1 MTGVRASVIASSR
14 MAVDQAAKASGKPP
28 AKNGPSEDVR
38 ARRELLAKDAM
49 PVFERLRKAM
59 KNIQLYRHNTDR
71 YGEYMEPVF
80 QAMSS
85 FLNTHGA
92 MSLRVEAL
100 SYKIY
105 TTTVFEDDSRDAN
118 LIYPLYQAGIRLL
131 IFKPGLTS
139 DELLRFLL
147 ICMNQTEEHRR
158 RGGED
163 VITQLWKAEFDCIEY
178 IVVEGFRALPDDDV
192 EEVEVE
198 VEKVV
203 AYLYKQLQS
212 NSDDYL
218 RFARLTSSD
227 LDLELNE
234 VDQMRGVVVTGT
246 TCTAADRARIQ
257 AQIEKEEKLQLNKM
271 VTVLFQ
277 LLELDTSEEN
287 FEDVA
292 EAFVQLLDALLLQEQ
307 FAAIHQ
313 IRERFIVSSQ
323 KQKLKPGTR
332 DLIQRCAERFTSR
345 MAETQ
350 RLQAIG
356 NILNSGLAKD
366 PDGIMKYLDCL
377 GVEAIVPLLDMLE
390 GLQLL
395 PNRRVVVEVL
405 AKLGKDHVPTFI
417 NRLQHPSSNMVKDM
431 LYILDKIDPPNK
443 FQIFGAVLEHPNAIL
458 RLETLVI
465 IGRNPSK
472 ECFEQ
477 IVKVV
482 RNHPDAQM
490 RAQAVRM
497 LPNYD
502 DEVAAPILIDLAS
515 AEAFEKATDYEKKAT
530 FTALV
535 QMQSPK
541 TNQFLMS
548 ILQQKSGLFGKK
560 KIDDL
565 KMLVIAGMEATPS
578 VQGIQLLAEVAK
590 DGSKHSKDVC
600 EVARAAVINM
610 KAKLLGA

>member
-1 MTGVRASVIASSR
+1 
-14 MAVDQAAKASGKPP
+14 MAVDQAKAAAKPAKAG
-28 AKNGPSEDVR
+28 GPNEETKQKREALAES
-38 ARRELLAKDAM
+38 AR

-71 YGEYMEPVF
+71 YGEYIDPVF
-80 QAMSS
+80 QAMNA
-85 FLNTHGA
+85 FLNDHGA
-92 MSLRVEAL
+92 MQLRVEAL

-105 TTTVFEDDSRDAN
+105 THTVFEDDSREAN
-118 LIYPLYQAGIRLL
+118 LIYPLWQAGIRLL
-131 IFKPGLTS
+131 IFKPGLTA
-139 DELLRFLL
+139 DELLRFLM
-147 ICMNQTEEHRR
+147 ICMSQTEEHRR

-163 VITQLWKAEFDCIEY
+163 VITQLWKAEFDCVEY

-227 LDLELNE
+227 LDLELNN
-234 VDQMRGVVVTGT
+234 VDQMRGVVVAGT
-246 TCTAADRARIQ
+246 SCTAADRARLQ
-257 AQIEKEEKLQLNKM
+257 GQLEKEEKLQLHKM

-307 FAAIHQ
+307 FTQIHS

-332 DLIQRCAERFTSR
+332 DIIQRCAERFQQR
-345 MAETQ
+345 MSETQ

-366 PDGIMKYLDCL
+366 PEGIMKYLDCL

-405 AKLGKDHVPTFI
+405 AKLGRNHVPTFI

-431 LYILDKIDPPNK
+431 LYIIDKIDPPNK
-443 FQIFGAVLEHPNAIL
+443 FQIFGAVLGHPNAIL
-458 RLETLVI
+458 RLETLAI
-465 IGRNPSK
+465 IGRNPSDD
-472 ECFEQ
+472 CFKQ
-477 IVKVV
+477 ITDVL
-482 RNHPDAQM
+482 RTHQDAQM
-490 RAQAVRM
+490 RAQAIRM

-502 DEVAAPILIDLAS
+502 EEKAGPILIELANS
-515 AEAFEKATDYEKKAT
+515 EAFEKYTDFEKKAT

-535 QMQSPK
+535 QMQAPK
-541 TNQFLMS
+541 TNQFLYG
-548 ILQQKSGLFGKK
+548 ILQQKSGMFGKK

-565 KMLVIAGMEATPS
+565 KMLVIAGMESTPS
-578 VQGIQLLAEVAK
+578 VQGIQILAEVAK
-590 DGSKHSKDVC
+590 DSSKHSKDVC
-600 EVARAAVINM
+600 EIARAAVINM